1 AAGAAVA
8 ETAGGGDRD
17 GNRDPQRHARDL
29 HRAQRAGQRGDV
41 GSGGG
46 LQPAD
51 VLHRGRV
58 RLVGG
63 TRAGGYGCARGQR
76 LRKDIGRRGRGPR
89 SSPACGAGR
98 DGARSDA
105 APSGMTPGT
114 APSPT
119 LRRTRGRWSRATESG
134 FRSFPRLRGK
144 AGMGAGSDA
153 KLSGTAPGTAPS
165 PALPRTR
172 GRGHGRRSRGSAPSP
187 ACGGRP
193 GWGPAPTRDPAGYS
207 TLRNWPYSPS
217 CSSIAAASPTTMIDR
232 SFGSKYLRAI
242 PRTWSASTCWIRGT

>member
-1 AAGAAVA
+1 
-8 ETAGGGDRD
+8 
-17 GNRDPQRHARDL
+17 
-29 HRAQRAGQRGDV
+29 GQRGDV

-76 LRKDIGRRGRGPR
+76 RRKDIGRRGRGPR

-114 APSPT
+114 APSPAPPA
-119 LRRTRGRWSRATESG
+119 RGG
-134 FRSFPRLRGK
+134 G
-144 AGMGAGSDA
+144 
-153 KLSGTAPGTAPS
+153 
-165 PALPRTR
+165 
-172 GRGHGRRSRGSAPSP
+172 GHGRRSRGSAPSP
-187 ACGGRP
+187 AYGGRP
-193 GWGPAPTRDPAGYS
+193 GWGPAPTRNCPAPR
-207 TLRNWPYSPS
+207 LELPPPRPSPARGGGGTGGGVGVPLLPPLTGEGRDGGR
-217 CSSIAAASPTTMIDR
+217 IRRGI
-232 SFGSKYLRAI
+232 LRAI
-242 PRTWSASTCWIRGT
+242 RPCGTGRTRRAVPRSPRRRRPR

>member
-1 AAGAAVA
+1 
-8 ETAGGGDRD
+8 
-17 GNRDPQRHARDL
+17 
-29 HRAQRAGQRGDV
+29 GQRGDV

-153 KLSGTAPGTAPS
+153 G
-165 PALPRTR
+165 
-172 GRGHGRRSRGSAPSP
+172 SRGLFDLAELAVLAELFLDRRGVADHDDRQVLRVEVP
-187 ACGGRP
+187 A
-193 GWGPAPTRDPAGYS
+193 RDPAD
-207 TLRNWPYSPS
+207 L
-217 CSSIAAASPTTMIDR
+217 
-232 SFGSKYLRAI
+232 
-242 PRTWSASTCWIRGT
+242 